1 MDSTASPTGEHGAAR
16 TDSLPTDAMPPD
28 DLLTFA
34 SLNRR
39 LSSMP
44 DYDTPSP
51 KSRRWS
57 RIGLLTVAL
66 AYLAALVVP
75 RLAIGGVIQAAL
87 LLAVLFIEVVGLAM
101 SMWFT
106 RGEFRSVIRPLEDFS
121 KQLDHDF
128 SHHFELRNWLIAQP
142 EDRLEKYASMAA
154 FRRERYTQK
163 LPMLA
168 GAIPTLGVIPVMVAV
183 YFQGRQLIE
192 GHHLSW
198 ADWLFGFALL
208 LFYVL
213 TWTSSITKSR
223 LEAMDMHLQ
232 GALDEVTKRRQSP
245 LPTPDN
251 PL

>member
-1 MDSTASPTGEHGAAR
+1 MS
-16 TDSLPTDAMPPD
+16 
-28 DLLTFA
+28 
-34 SLNRR
+34 
-39 LSSMP
+39 

-57 RIGLLTVAL
+57 RIGMLTVAL
-66 AYLAALVVP
+66 AYLVALVVP

-87 LLAVLFIEVVGLAM
+87 LLTVLFIEVVGLAM
-101 SMWFT
+101 SMWFS

-128 SHHFELRNWLIAQP
+128 THHFELRDWLIAQP

-192 GHHLSW
+192 GRHLSW

-213 TWTSSITKSR
+213 TWTSSVAKSR

-232 GALDEVTKRRQSP
+232 GALNEVMNKRK
-245 LPTPDN
+245 TPGN
-251 PL
+251 TEE

>member
-1 MDSTASPTGEHGAAR
+1 MESTASPTGEHGAAR
-16 TDSLPTDAMPPD
+16 TDSAPTDATPTD
-28 DLLTFA
+28 DLLTFT

-39 LSSMP
+39 LSAMP

-57 RIGLLTVAL
+57 RIGMLTVAL

-75 RLAIGGVIQAAL
+75 RLAIGSVIQAAL
-87 LLAVLFIEVVGLAM
+87 LLTVLFIEVVGLAM
-101 SMWFT
+101 SMWFS

-128 SHHFELRNWLIAQP
+128 SHHFELRDWLINQP

-192 GHHLSW
+192 GRHLSLI
-198 ADWLFGFALL
+198 DWFFGFALF

-213 TWTSSITKSR
+213 TWTSSVAK
-223 LEAMDMHLQ
+223 
-232 GALDEVTKRRQSP
+232 
-245 LPTPDN
+245 
-251 PL
+251 